1 MSGRSFGPRKITLRV
16 DITVDYDG
24 PSLSDTS
31 SLASLDDFRLRNG
44 SQQSFTLSA
53 TPVDIDD
60 DSVTV
65 SSRDLVS
72 SGTRNGWTVVASQH
86 ALTKPSSPQSVQ
98 TWKTSGDG
106 GVKEQSS
113 VSTNRSVHKQEL
125 EAPPS
130 EYDVLSAFERYPSD
144 PSLVFERL
152 RLSETLTDDNSIM
165 EVDGLAGSER
175 GAAWLRDQNE
185 RAIRSKLGALPEP
198 SDSDVFSL
206 SPDDPLGGDL
216 ALERDPRGKYYYTY
230 TSGSASQAHGSIYD
244 EGQQSYAEG
253 DVEGPNDVGP
263 PRPTSMQLNWLA
275 SQRVQTGT
283 FSDTHAKPDT
293 LNELPYTDQE
303 LFPFS
308 PCPAPPEDIVTD
320 CSNCGVILDA
330 IRYVCSTCGPK
341 SPIGTSSPS
350 KSKDRQDSPLTAY
363 SYPPGG
369 HSFFSSPNFS
379 TSQTIVA
386 GSSSSSDNLQNKP
399 LPTLPSSLSSLP
411 SSLHSIFRGH
421 GRHVDVPIPPSP
433 PSNRTSGYEL
443 CAMCLETVG
452 VHHAI
457 EAGLAAP
464 GSSPVSSNM
473 SPTSRGDPELS
484 QWRRAAPKKGQMRHA
499 YKEKVWTPHGW
510 EDVGACCPFSSEVVI
525 RNVTIG
531 CFSFG

>member
-44 SQQSFTLSA
+44 SQQSFSLST

-72 SGTRNGWTVVASQH
+72 SGTRNGWTVVSSQH
-86 ALTKPSSPQSVQ
+86 SLSKPRSPQSVQ
-98 TWKTSGDG
+98 TSSGG
-106 GVKEQSS
+106 GVEERSS
-113 VSTNRSVHKQEL
+113 VPTNRSVHKQEL

-130 EYDVLSAFERYPSD
+130 EDYDVVSASERYPSD
-144 PSLVFERL
+144 PALVFERL

-165 EVDGLAGSER
+165 EVDGLAASER

-206 SPDDPLGGDL
+206 SPADPLGGDL

-230 TSGSASQAHGSIYD
+230 TSGSASQAYGSIYD

-253 DVEGPNDVGP
+253 DVEAPNILGP

-275 SQRVQTGT
+275 SQRVQTET
-283 FSDTHAKPDT
+283 FPKNSDIHDT
-293 LNELPYTDQE
+293 LNKLPHIIDEEPFQ
-303 LFPFS
+303 FS

-341 SPIGTSSPS
+341 SPLKTSSPS
-350 KSKDRQDSPLTAY
+350 KGKDGRDSPLTAY

-369 HSFFSSPNFS
+369 HAFFSSPNFS

-411 SSLHSIFRGH
+411 SSLQSIFRCPE
-421 GRHVDVPIPPSP
+421 RHVEPILPSP
-433 PSNRTSGYEL
+433 PNRTNGYEL

-464 GSSPVSSNM
+464 GSSPVSSNI
-473 SPTSRGDPELS
+473 SPASRGNPELAS
-484 QWRRAAPKKGQMRHA
+484 QWRRSAPKKGQMRHA
-499 YKEKVWTPHGW
+499 YKEKVWAPHGW
-510 EDVGACCPFSSEVVI
+510 EDVGACCLFSSEVAI

-531 CFSFG
+531 CFSLG